1 MQVILAVL
9 LSTASVWRDGQN
21 YAILCSLPP
30 QTRQWEGGVSMSA
43 TSFIL
48 SIMAGVIANYVSK
61 RLDER
66 EHDGDE
72 PRY

>member
-30 QTRQWEGGVSMSA
+30 QTRQWEGGADNVDLVFARRLGRDSMP
-43 TSFIL
+43 L
-48 SIMAGVIANYVSK
+48 SVQMAR
-61 RLDER
+61 RLR
-66 EHDGDE
+66 
-72 PRY
+72 